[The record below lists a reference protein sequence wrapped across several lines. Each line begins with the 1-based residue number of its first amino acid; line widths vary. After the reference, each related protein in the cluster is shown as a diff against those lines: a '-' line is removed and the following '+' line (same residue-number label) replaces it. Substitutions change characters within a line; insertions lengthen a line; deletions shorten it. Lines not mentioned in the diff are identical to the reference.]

1 MKGGTWVDFN
11 KLKDKLLR
19 DNKKLVENLTIIFLI
34 GLILLIGA
42 SAFSKSHP
50 SNNNSNKEL
59 VLSNQKESS
68 SENYAQKLEKD
79 LKNIL
84 SKIEGVGNIEVLITL
99 NSDEEVVAAMDIV
112 ESSTTTNEKDSS
124 GGTRETIQKESNN
137 RIVASQDTSGQN
149 APIVLKR
156 IMPEIRGVVVVA
168 DGAKDPRLR
177 YELSSAVQTAL
188 GIPAYKVKVISSK

>member
-1 MKGGTWVDFN
+1 VDFD
-11 KLKDKLLR
+11 KLKDKLLK
-19 DNKKLVENLTIIFLI
+19 DNKKLVENLTVIFLI

-42 SAFSKSHP
+42 SALSKPRP
-50 SNNNSNKEL
+50 SNNNDNKEL
-59 VLSNQKESS
+59 VLAQKESS
-68 SENYAQKLEKD
+68 SEDYAQKLEKD

-84 SKIEGVGNIEVLITL
+84 SKIEGVGNVEVLITL
-99 NSDEEVVAAMDIV
+99 NSDEEVVAAMDVV

-124 GGTRETIQKESNN
+124 GGIRETIQTESNN
-137 RIVASQDTSGQN
+137 RVVTSQDTSGQN

-156 IMPEIRGVVVVA
+156 IMPEIRGVIVVA

>member
-1 MKGGTWVDFN
+1 MDFD
-11 KLKDKLLR
+11 KLKDKLLK
-19 DNKKLVENLTIIFLI
+19 DNKKLVENLTVIFLI

-42 SAFSKSHP
+42 SALSKPRP
-50 SNNNSNKEL
+50 SNSNDNKEL
-59 VLSNQKESS
+59 VLVNQKESS
-68 SENYAQKLEKD
+68 SEDYAQKLEKD

-84 SKIEGVGNIEVLITL
+84 SKIEGVGNVEVLITL
-99 NSDEEVVAAMDIV
+99 NSDEEVVAAMDVV

-124 GGTRETIQKESNN
+124 GAVRETIQTESNN
-137 RIVASQDTSGQN
+137 RVVTSQDTSGQN

-156 IMPEIRGVVVVA
+156 IMPEIRGVIVVA

>member
-1 MKGGTWVDFN
+1 VDFD
-11 KLKDKLLR
+11 KLKDKLLK
-19 DNKKLVENLTIIFLI
+19 DNKKLVENLTVIFLI

-42 SAFSKSHP
+42 SALSKPRP
-50 SNNNSNKEL
+50 SNNNDNKEL
-59 VLSNQKESS
+59 VLAQKESS
-68 SENYAQKLEKD
+68 SEDYAQKLEKD

-84 SKIEGVGNIEVLITL
+84 SKIEGVGNVEVLITL
-99 NSDEEVVAAMDIV
+99 NSDEEVVAAMDVV

-124 GGTRETIQKESNN
+124 GGIRETIQTESNN
-137 RIVASQDTSGQN
+137 KVVTSQDTSGQD

-156 IMPEIRGVVVVA
+156 IMPEIRGVIVVA

>member
-1 MKGGTWVDFN
+1 MDFD
-11 KLKDKLLR
+11 KLKDKLLK
-19 DNKKLVENLTIIFLI
+19 DNKKLVENLTVIFLI

-42 SAFSKSHP
+42 SALSKPRP
-50 SNNNSNKEL
+50 SNNNDNKGL
-59 VLSNQKESS
+59 VLAQKESS
-68 SENYAQKLEKD
+68 SEDYAQKLEKD

-84 SKIEGVGNIEVLITL
+84 SKIEGVGNVEVLITL
-99 NSDEEVVAAMDIV
+99 NSDEEVVAAMDVV

-124 GGTRETIQKESNN
+124 GGIRETIQTESNN
-137 RIVASQDTSGQN
+137 KVVTSQDTSGQD

-156 IMPEIRGVVVVA
+156 IMPEIRGVIVVA

>member
-1 MKGGTWVDFN
+1 MDFN
-11 KLKDKLLR
+11 KLKDKLIK
-19 DNKKLVENLTIIFLI
+19 DNKKMIENLTVIFLI

-42 SAFSKSHP
+42 STFSKPRP
-50 SNNNSNKEL
+50 SNNDSGKEL
-59 VLSNQKESS
+59 VLEQKREDKT
-68 SENYAQKLEKD
+68 EDYAKRLEID

-84 SKIEGVGNIEVLITL
+84 SKIEGVGNVDVLITL
-99 NSDEEVVAAMDIV
+99 NSDEEVVAAMDVV

-124 GGTRETIQKESNN
+124 GGIRETTQTESNN
-137 RIVASQDTSGQN
+137 RIVTSQDTTGQSV
-149 APIVLKR
+149 PIVLKK
-156 IMPEIRGVVVVA
+156 IMPEIRGVIVVA

>member
-1 MKGGTWVDFN
+1 VDFD
-11 KLKDKLLR
+11 KLKDKLLK
-19 DNKKLVENLTIIFLI
+19 DNKKLVENLTVIFLI

-42 SAFSKSHP
+42 SALSKPRP
-50 SNNNSNKEL
+50 SNNNDNKEL
-59 VLSNQKESS
+59 VLAQKESS
-68 SENYAQKLEKD
+68 SEDYAQKLEKD

-84 SKIEGVGNIEVLITL
+84 SKIEGVGNVEVLITL
-99 NSDEEVVAAMDIV
+99 NSDEEVVAAMDVV

-124 GGTRETIQKESNN
+124 GGIRETIQTESNN
-137 RIVASQDTSGQN
+137 RVVTSQNTSGQN

-156 IMPEIRGVVVVA
+156 IMPEIRGVIVVA

>member
-1 MKGGTWVDFN
+1 VDFD
-11 KLKDKLLR
+11 KLKDKLLK
-19 DNKKLVENLTIIFLI
+19 DNKKLVENLTVIFLI

-42 SAFSKSHP
+42 SALSKPRP
-50 SNNNSNKEL
+50 SNSNDNKEL
-59 VLSNQKESS
+59 VLVNQKESS
-68 SENYAQKLEKD
+68 SEDYAQKLEKD

-84 SKIEGVGNIEVLITL
+84 SKIEGVGNVEVLITL
-99 NSDEEVVAAMDIV
+99 NSDEEVVAAMDVV

-124 GGTRETIQKESNN
+124 GGIRETIQTESNN
-137 RIVASQDTSGQN
+137 RVVTSQNTSGQN

-156 IMPEIRGVVVVA
+156 IMPEIRGVIVVA

>member
-1 MKGGTWVDFN
+1 MDFD
-11 KLKDKLLR
+11 KLKDKLLK
-19 DNKKLVENLTIIFLI
+19 DNKKLVENLTVIFLI

-42 SAFSKSHP
+42 SALSKPRP
-50 SNNNSNKEL
+50 SNNNDNKEL
-59 VLSNQKESS
+59 VLAQKESS
-68 SENYAQKLEKD
+68 SEDYAQKLEKD

-84 SKIEGVGNIEVLITL
+84 SKIEGVGNVEVLITL
-99 NSDEEVVAAMDIV
+99 NSDEEVVAAMDVV

-124 GGTRETIQKESNN
+124 GGIRETIQTESNN
-137 RIVASQDTSGQN
+137 RVVTSQNTSGQN

-156 IMPEIRGVVVVA
+156 IMPEIRGVIVVA

>member
-1 MKGGTWVDFN
+1 MDFD
-11 KLKDKLLR
+11 KLKDKLLK
-19 DNKKLVENLTIIFLI
+19 DNKKLVENLTVIFLI

-42 SAFSKSHP
+42 SALSKPRP
-50 SNNNSNKEL
+50 SNNNDNKEL
-59 VLSNQKESS
+59 VLAQKESS
-68 SENYAQKLEKD
+68 SEDYAQKLEKD

-84 SKIEGVGNIEVLITL
+84 SKIEGVGNVEVLITL

-124 GGTRETIQKESNN
+124 GGIRETIQTESNN
-137 RIVASQDTSGQN
+137 RVVTSQDTSGQN

-156 IMPEIRGVVVVA
+156 IMPEIRGVIVVA

>member
-1 MKGGTWVDFN
+1 MDFD
-11 KLKDKLLR
+11 KLKDKLLK
-19 DNKKLVENLTIIFLI
+19 DNKKLVENLTVIFLI

-42 SAFSKSHP
+42 SALSKPRP
-50 SNNNSNKEL
+50 SNNNDNKEL
-59 VLSNQKESS
+59 VLAQKESS
-68 SENYAQKLEKD
+68 SEDYAQKLEKD

-84 SKIEGVGNIEVLITL
+84 SKIEGVGNVEVLITL
-99 NSDEEVVAAMDIV
+99 NSDEEVVAAMDVV

-124 GGTRETIQKESNN
+124 GGIRETIQTESNN
-137 RIVASQDTSGQN
+137 RVVTSQDTSGQN

-156 IMPEIRGVVVVA
+156 IMPEIRGVIVVA

>member
-1 MKGGTWVDFN
+1 M
-11 KLKDKLLR
+11 
-19 DNKKLVENLTIIFLI
+19 VENLTVIFLI

-42 SAFSKSHP
+42 SALSKPRP
-50 SNNNSNKEL
+50 SNNNDNKEL
-59 VLSNQKESS
+59 VLAQKESS
-68 SENYAQKLEKD
+68 SEDYAQKLEKD

-84 SKIEGVGNIEVLITL
+84 SKIEGVGNVEVLITL
-99 NSDEEVVAAMDIV
+99 NSDEEVVAAMDVV

-124 GGTRETIQKESNN
+124 GGIRETIQTESNN
-137 RIVASQDTSGQN
+137 RVVTSQDTSGQN

-156 IMPEIRGVVVVA
+156 IMPEIRGVIVVA

>member
-1 MKGGTWVDFN
+1 VDFD
-11 KLKDKLLR
+11 KLKDKLLK
-19 DNKKLVENLTIIFLI
+19 DNKKLVENLTVIFLI

-42 SAFSKSHP
+42 SALSKPRP
-50 SNNNSNKEL
+50 SNSNDNKEL
-59 VLSNQKESS
+59 VLVNQKESS
-68 SENYAQKLEKD
+68 SEDYAQKLEKD

-84 SKIEGVGNIEVLITL
+84 SKIEGVGNVEVLITL
-99 NSDEEVVAAMDIV
+99 NSDEEVVAAMDVV

-124 GGTRETIQKESNN
+124 GGIRETIQTESNN
-137 RIVASQDTSGQN
+137 RVVTSQDTSGQN

-156 IMPEIRGVVVVA
+156 IMPEIRGVIVVA

>member
-1 MKGGTWVDFN
+1 MDFD
-11 KLKDKLLR
+11 KLKDKLLK
-19 DNKKLVENLTIIFLI
+19 DNKKLVENLTVIFLI

-42 SAFSKSHP
+42 SALSKPRP
-50 SNNNSNKEL
+50 SNSNDNKEL
-59 VLSNQKESS
+59 VLVNQKESS
-68 SENYAQKLEKD
+68 SEDYAQKLEKD

-84 SKIEGVGNIEVLITL
+84 SKIEGVGNVEVLITL
-99 NSDEEVVAAMDIV
+99 NSDEEVVAAMDVV

-124 GGTRETIQKESNN
+124 GGIRETIQTESNN
-137 RIVASQDTSGQN
+137 RVVTSQNTSGQN

-156 IMPEIRGVVVVA
+156 IMPEIRGVIVVA

>member
-1 MKGGTWVDFN
+1 MDFN
-11 KLKDKLLR
+11 KLKDKLLK
-19 DNKKLVENLTIIFLI
+19 DNKKLVENLTVIFLI

-42 SAFSKSHP
+42 STLSKPRP
-50 SNNNSNKEL
+50 SNNNENKEL
-59 VLSNQKESS
+59 VLAQKESNT
-68 SENYAQKLEKD
+68 EDYAQKLEKD

-84 SKIEGVGNIEVLITL
+84 SKIEGVGNVEVLITL
-99 NSDEEVVAAMDIV
+99 NSDEEVVAAMDVV
-112 ESSTTTNEKDSS
+112 ESSTTTNEKDSN
-124 GGTRETIQKESNN
+124 GGIRETIQTESNN
-137 RIVASQDTSGQN
+137 RVVTSQDTSGQN

-156 IMPEIRGVVVVA
+156 IMPEIRGVIVVA

>member
-1 MKGGTWVDFN
+1 MDFD
-11 KLKDKLLR
+11 KLKDKLLK
-19 DNKKLVENLTIIFLI
+19 DNKKLVENLTVIFLI

-42 SAFSKSHP
+42 SALSKPRP
-50 SNNNSNKEL
+50 SNSNDNKEL
-59 VLSNQKESS
+59 VLAQKESS
-68 SENYAQKLEKD
+68 SEDYVQKLEKD

-84 SKIEGVGNIEVLITL
+84 SKIEGVGNVEVLITL
-99 NSDEEVVAAMDIV
+99 NSDEEVVAAMDVV

-124 GGTRETIQKESNN
+124 GGIRETIQTESNN
-137 RIVASQDTSGQN
+137 RVVTSQDTSGQN

-156 IMPEIRGVVVVA
+156 IMPEIRGVIVVA

>member
-1 MKGGTWVDFN
+1 MDFD
-11 KLKDKLLR
+11 KLKDKLLK
-19 DNKKLVENLTIIFLI
+19 DNKKLVENLTVIFLI

-42 SAFSKSHP
+42 SALSKPRP
-50 SNNNSNKEL
+50 SNSNDNKEL
-59 VLSNQKESS
+59 VLVNQKESS
-68 SENYAQKLEKD
+68 SEDYAQKLEKD

-84 SKIEGVGNIEVLITL
+84 SKIEGVGNVEVLITL
-99 NSDEEVVAAMDIV
+99 NSDEEVVAAMDVV

-124 GGTRETIQKESNN
+124 GGIRETIQTESNN
-137 RIVASQDTSGQN
+137 RVVTSQDTSGQN

-156 IMPEIRGVVVVA
+156 IMPEIRGVIVVA

>member
-1 MKGGTWVDFN
+1 MDFD
-11 KLKDKLLR
+11 KLKDKLLK
-19 DNKKLVENLTIIFLI
+19 DNKKLVENLTVIFLI

-42 SAFSKSHP
+42 SALSKPRP
-50 SNNNSNKEL
+50 SNSNDNKEL
-59 VLSNQKESS
+59 VLVNQKESS
-68 SENYAQKLEKD
+68 SEDYAQKLEKD

-84 SKIEGVGNIEVLITL
+84 SKIEGVGNVEVLITL
-99 NSDEEVVAAMDIV
+99 NSDEEVVAAMDVV
-112 ESSTTTNEKDSS
+112 ESSTTTNEKDSN
-124 GGTRETIQKESNN
+124 GGIRETIQTESNN
-137 RIVASQDTSGQN
+137 RVVTSQDTSGQN

-156 IMPEIRGVVVVA
+156 IMPEIRGVIVVA

>member
-1 MKGGTWVDFN
+1 MDFD
-11 KLKDKLLR
+11 KLKDKLLK
-19 DNKKLVENLTIIFLI
+19 DNKKLVENLTVIFLI

-42 SAFSKSHP
+42 SALSKPRP
-50 SNNNSNKEL
+50 SNNNDNKEL
-59 VLSNQKESS
+59 VLAQKESS
-68 SENYAQKLEKD
+68 SEDYAQKLEKD

-84 SKIEGVGNIEVLITL
+84 SKIEGVGNVEVLITL
-99 NSDEEVVAAMDIV
+99 NSDEEVVAAMDVV

-124 GGTRETIQKESNN
+124 GGIRETIQTESNN
-137 RIVASQDTSGQN
+137 KVVTSQDTSGQD

-156 IMPEIRGVVVVA
+156 IMPEIRGVIVVA